1 MLEAKGLGY
10 EWALDENGDWW
21 PRYDGASDIQ
31 KEMDRQVV
39 AAEGRAI
46 EWHCAHPWLV
56 VAMQKYVAQR
66 GYTNVTVIYT
76 PQVSK

>member
-10 EWALDENGDWW
+10 EWALNANGDW
-21 PRYDGASDIQ
+21 RSIYKGAPDMQ
-31 KEMDRQVV
+31 DEMDRQVV

-56 VAMQKYVAQR
+56 VAMQKYVLQR

-76 PQVSK
+76 PQVRK